1 MTTIYDI
8 AKKCNVAAS
17 TVSRA
22 LNDDDKIS
30 QETRDRVKAMA
41 KKLNYKQNE
50 LARSL
55 KSGKSLTIG
64 IITNDLATFAVPRII
79 DGIEEIANQSGYNII
94 VGNTSNNMDKENQ
107 YIDILSKK
115 QIEGIIFVG
124 TWAEL
129 DKDCP
134 YLDIDLPFVAINR
147 HYHDDRVITINHDD
161 INVGYIGTQYLI
173 DKGYN
178 KIAFINGPMEEISP
192 PNRLKGYKKALNDNN
207 LTIDNN
213 IVFSGEWHFDTGYKY
228 TNKILKINNQVD
240 AIVCSNDQIA
250 SGCIYSIKDKN
261 KEVPE
266 DIAVI
271 GCDDRNIS
279 RNFKPLITTIR
290 LPLKEMGKSASKKLI
305 DMINNKKVSKEVLTS
320 SILKRDSA

>member
-22 LNDDDKIS
+22 LNDDKRIS
-30 QETRDRVKAMA
+30 KETRDRVKAMA

-79 DGIEEIANQSGYNII
+79 DGIEEIANESGYNII
-94 VGNTSNNMDKENQ
+94 VGNTSNNMDKEAQ

-147 HYHDDRVITINHDD
+147 HYHDERVITINHDD
-161 INVGYIGTQYLI
+161 INVGYIGTKYLI

-192 PNRLKGYKKALNDNN
+192 PNRLKGYKKALVDNELKVN
-207 LTIDNN
+207 KNMI
-213 IVFSGEWHFDTGYKY
+213 FSGEWHFDTGYNY
-228 TNKILKINNQVD
+228 TNEILKNNNQID

-250 SGCIYSIKDKN
+250 SGSIYAIREKN
-261 KEVPE
+261 KIVPE

-290 LPLKEMGKSASKKLI
+290 LPLKEMGISASKKLI
-305 DMINNKKVSKEVLTS
+305 DMINNKKVTNEVLTS
-320 SILKRDSA
+320 SILERDSA